1 MTVSSSDSAPL
12 AIACNEQETIR
23 DEKRGGEGEGLRKRR
38 RKRNKEEESAER
50 RTRWGREDGDEK
62 PVRENQKKKER
73 GRYGKLPNLVDIEVE
88 PQLLDGVDA
97 HVLGTLHVKLRGSHH
112 PTTHSTTPGEL
123 TFETSFL

>member
-38 RKRNKEEESAER
+38 RKRNEEEESTER
-50 RTRWGREDGDEK
+50 RTRRGREDGDEK

-73 GRYGKLPNLVDIEVE
+73 ELPNLVDIEVE